1 MKLYTTA
8 LLCLLLSCFGAVH
21 AIGLDEDARNA
32 RAEHSTLAIEQ
43 LRLDTD
49 FSKEEIECYK
59 KFAVNS
65 CLDTVSSRRR
75 KALILLK
82 NEESFRNDAERKARG
97 AQQIRKTE
105 EKSLPENSQ
114 KSIDQQTKST
124 GEYRGLAERQK
135 ETSSRLRTAA
145 ENEASAG
152 DAFKKKH
159 LANQEKIQARTEKTM
174 DASEKAKKFKERQ
187 DDSLER
193 RLRHEAEK
201 TKQNKSPSKSLPLP
215 DQ

>member
-8 LLCLLLSCFGAVH
+8 LLCLLLSCLGAVH
-21 AIGLDEDARNA
+21 AIGLDEDAKNA
-32 RAEHSTLAIEQ
+32 RAEHSTLAIKQ
-43 LRLDTD
+43 RRLDND
-49 FSKEEIECYK
+49 FSKEEIECYR

-65 CLDTVSSRRR
+65 CLDVVSLRRR
-75 KALILLK
+75 KARALLK
-82 NEESFRNDAERKARG
+82 KEESFRNDVERKARG

-114 KSIDQQTKST
+114 KNIEQQTKST

-135 ETSSRLRTAA
+135 EASSRLCTAA

-159 LANQEKIQARTEKTM
+159 LANQEKIQARTKTTM
-174 DASEKAKKFKERQ
+174 DAFEKARKFKERQ
-187 DDSLER
+187 DVSLER
-193 RLRHEAEK
+193 RLRHEAEQ
-201 TKQNKSPSKSLPLP
+201 TKQNKSLSKPLPLP